1 MNLKQLHITAFRG
14 ISKMDF
20 DGLDSNV
27 NLFLGEN
34 GAGKSSILD
43 ALDTLLSWFVAK
55 MINRTNKGHAI
66 TDDDVNIS
74 QSESIL
80 SLQLDDNRTKWTV
93 SRSKESKNTKADV
106 ASLVNYVETNF
117 SNLEMPTVPVIVHYK
132 VNRAVTEIPLKV
144 SSNEIRRSKTDIY
157 KETLQ
162 GNVSFKSFFDWFRQ
176 QEDIENEYR
185 IENSDY
191 RDFKLQAVRTAMENI
206 FPGYSNL
213 KVRRNPLSLLIS
225 KHSDTL
231 KLNQLS
237 DGEKCYISLVC
248 HLARRLAEANSA
260 NNPLEG
266 NGIVLIDE
274 IDLHLHPK
282 WQLEVVSKLK
292 KTFPNC
298 QFFITTH
305 SPLVTSDNQGNTYEI
320 QNGEIVE
327 NNYFSPY
334 GQTSEKILSEMFDT
348 FSTRSIGI
356 QNKINDTYRQ
366 IKSGDFAEAQAN
378 IDALSKIID
387 RDDKEITAL
396 NLELLLQKK
405 LRK

>member
-1 MNLKQLHITAFRG
+1 
-14 ISKMDF
+14 MDF
-20 DGLDSNV
+20 DGLDANV

-43 ALDTLLSWFVAK
+43 ALDILLSWYVAK
-55 MINRTNKGHAI
+55 MLGSTNKGHTI
-66 TDDDVNIS
+66 VDDDVNINNNDCN
-74 QSESIL
+74 L
-80 SLQLDDNRTKWTV
+80 FLQLNDNQTEWSI
-93 SRSKESKNTKADV
+93 SRNKESKNTKASV
-106 ASLVNYVETNF
+106 TSLVKYVENNF
-117 SNLEMPTVPVIVHYK
+117 SNLEVHPIPVIVHYK
-132 VNRAVTEIPLKV
+132 VNRAVTEIPLKI

-191 RDFKLQAVRTAMENI
+191 RDYKLQAVRTAMENI
-206 FPGYSNL
+206 FPGYANL

-225 KHSDTL
+225 KNSDTL

-237 DGEKCYISLVC
+237 DGEKCYISLIC
-248 HLARRLAEANSA
+248 DLARRLAEANSE
-260 NNPLEG
+260 NNPLDG

-305 SPLVTSDNQGNTYEI
+305 SPLVTSDNQGNTYKI
-320 QNGEIVE
+320 NNGEIVE

-334 GQTSEKILSEMFDT
+334 GQTSEKILAEMFNT
-348 FSTRSIGI
+348 FSTRSLGV
-356 QNKINDTYRQ
+356 QNKINDAYQ
-366 IKSGDFAEAQAN
+366 LIKSGRFAEAQAN
-378 IDALSKIID
+378 IDTLSQIID

-396 NLELLLQKK
+396 NLELLHQKI